1 MLADALNEQNKSL
14 EALPYL
20 NQVRRRAGLPAVTET
35 NQNSLRGIIDRE
47 RRVELAFENRRWFD
61 LLRTGKAVEVMTAH
75 GQYIKKAY
83 GSLGYLPQ
91 VSYAITP
98 DKLIYPIPNRDVEIG
113 KLKQNPGY

>member
-1 MLADALNEQNKSL
+1 M
-14 EALPYL
+14 
-20 NQVRRRAGLPAVTET
+20 NQVRSRAGLPAVTET
-35 NQNSLRGIIDRE
+35 DPNSLRGIIARE

-83 GSLGYLPQ
+83 GSLGYLPP
-91 VSYAITP
+91 VSYAVTA
-98 DKLIYPIPNRDVEIG
+98 DKLIYPIPNREVEIG